1 MTLSIYPL
9 PGIPEVAAGDDLPA
23 LLLAAL
29 GRAGLT
35 PQPGDVLVVTHK
47 IVSKAEGAVVALTGD
62 EERAYRELVLDQA
75 VEVLRR
81 RGDLV
86 IARTKHGFICAN
98 AGVDRSNAA
107 PGTAV
112 LLPLDPDRSAHGIR
126 MALRAATGVDL
137 AVIIS
142 DTFGRP
148 WRRGLTDV
156 AIGVSGM
163 LPILDL
169 KGTFDAAGR
178 ELHVTEVAVVDEIA
192 AAADLVMGK
201 AAAVPAALVRGV
213 EIPKGEG
220 RAADMVRPVPMRERA
235 WMDFSHSSKISL
247 WHFLHAETSYIFAS
261 SSTVF
266 AFSAAV
272 TVKGTARKNTKR
284 HILKAFI
291 RWSSCWFLP

>member
-220 RAADMVRPVPMRERA
+220 RAADMVRPDGEDMFR
-235 WMDFSHSSKISL
+235 
-247 WHFLHAETSYIFAS
+247 
-261 SSTVF
+261 
-266 AFSAAV
+266 
-272 TVKGTARKNTKR
+272 
-284 HILKAFI
+284 
-291 RWSSCWFLP
+291 